1 MQTSMYALWRLKAWF
16 FLAVAGCVAMQ
27 GQSPSKQPPDPAL
40 ASGAVS
46 SPIQRG

>member
-1 MQTSMYALWRLKAWF
+1 MQTGMYALWRLEGMVL
-16 FLAVAGCVAMQ
+16 LAVAAGVAMQ